1 MRNIPILNITQFKEQ
16 EPLVDF
22 YSNEF
27 SKHLNKNNTIIEK
40 PHKHDFYLCVL
51 FTEGTG
57 IHEIDFNSYSIN
69 PGSIFF
75 LRPGQTH
82 FWKFKN
88 KPKGYIFFHTQN
100 FYELYFSN
108 TSLTQFPFF
117 YTNNNPPYAVINRH
131 QLTEI
136 EYYFK
141 KINVEFHKRN
151 IYKQQK
157 IASLINLLYI
167 DLSRIYSEFGLI
179 ENKISPTYLRTLRL
193 LEDTIDAFYKTEKS
207 AEFYAEKL
215 NLTPKHLNRIVKSTI
230 NKTTSQ
236 LISERVILEAKRLIV
251 HSKNSLAAI
260 SELLGYEDYA
270 YFSRVF
276 RLKTGVTPISF
287 RKRF

>member
-1 MRNIPILNITQFKEQ
+1 MRNIPILNITQFKQQ

-22 YSNEF
+22 YSNEL
-27 SKHLNKNNTIIEK
+27 SKHLNKNNAIIEK
-40 PHKHDFYLCVL
+40 PHKHDFFLCVL

-82 FWKFKN
+82 FWKFKS

-141 KINVEFHKRN
+141 KINVEFHKHN

-179 ENKISPTYLRTLRL
+179 DNKISLTYLRTLRL
-193 LEDTIDAFYKTEKS
+193 LENTIDAFYKTEKS

-215 NLTPKHLNRIVKSTI
+215 NITPKHLNRIVKSTI

-236 LISERVILEAKRLIV
+236 LISERVMLEAKRLIV

-276 RLKTGVTPISF
+276 KLKTGVTPISF